1 MWFFSGILRRAIKTC
16 ILKYFSILKHV
27 FVSWTIFEPFLV
39 PPKMPKMGHFGCFW
53 LFLGCTWGAQIK
65 IKILRPLFNT
75 IPPLKHQLDTLGTI
89 LDPGKVIFG
98 HFFYFGHFPIEIP
111 IEAKKIYGQQ
121 KEESYIKNKSC
132 FENQRPNGT
141 TWNHVEIKIP
151 NFVKI
156 RITLPI

>member
-1 MWFFSGILRRAIKTC
+1 M
-16 ILKYFSILKHV
+16 
-27 FVSWTIFEPFLV
+27 
-39 PPKMPKMGHFGCFW
+39 
-53 LFLGCTWGAQIK
+53 
-65 IKILRPLFNT
+65 
-75 IPPLKHQLDTLGTI
+75 
-89 LDPGKVIFG
+89 IFG
-98 HFFYFGHFPIEIP
+98 HFIYFGHFPIEIP

-156 RITLPI
+156 RITLPKQTFTQVTLTLKNSNLDIWFKGVPAKVLIMSLEELGLAGPAIQVIHT